1 MTGAGTALLLLLVA
15 NGAPILAARVLRH
28 HLDAPLDGGRVLA
41 DGRPL
46 LGPHK
51 TVRGVVAAVGA
62 CAALA
67 AALGLS
73 ATLGATVGASA
84 MAGDALS
91 SFLKRRRGLGSGGRA
106 TGLDQVPEAA
116 LPLLVLR
123 AGGAVDWTEAGLAGL
138 GFLILGAGLSRV
150 LFFLGVRQRPY

>member
-28 HLDAPLDGGRVLA
+28 HLDAPLDGGRILA

-51 TVRGVVAAVGA
+51 TVRGVVAAVV
-62 CAALA
+62 AATALG
-67 AALGLS
+67 AALGLPLP
-73 ATLGATVGASA
+73 LGAAVGATA
-84 MAGDALS
+84 MLGDAAS

-106 TGLDQVPEAA
+106 TGLDQLPETI
-116 LPLLVLR
+116 LPLLLLR
-123 AGGAVDWTEAGLAGL
+123 AADAVSWLGAALALL
-138 GFLILGAGLSRV
+138 GFLVLGAGLSRV

>member
-28 HLDAPLDGGRVLA
+28 HLDAPLDGGRILA

-51 TVRGVVAAVGA
+51 TVRGVLAAVTA
-62 CAALA
+62 ATALA

-73 ATLGATVGASA
+73 APLGAAVGATA
-84 MAGDALS
+84 MLGDAAS
-91 SFLKRRRGLGSGGRA
+91 SFLKRRQGLGSGGRA
-106 TGLDQVPEAA
+106 RGLDQLPETL

-123 AGGAVDWTEAGLAGL
+123 AADAVSWLEALAALL
-138 GFLILGAGLSRV
+138 GFLVVGAGLSRV

>member
-28 HLDAPLDGGRVLA
+28 HLDAPLDGGRILA

-62 CAALA
+62 T
-67 AALGLS
+67 AALGAAPGLPLP
-73 ATLGATVGASA
+73 LGAAVGAA
-84 MAGDALS
+84 TMLGDALS
-91 SFLKRRRGLGSGGRA
+91 SFLKRRQGLGSGGRA
-106 TGLDQVPEAA
+106 TGLDQLPEAV
-116 LPLLVLR
+116 LPLLVLH
-123 AGGAVDWTEAGLAGL
+123 AAGAVSWVEAALAL
-138 GFLILGAGLSRV
+138 VGFLVLGAGLSRV

>member
-28 HLDAPLDGGRVLA
+28 HLDAPLDGGRILA

-62 CAALA
+62 TAALG
-67 AALGLS
+67 AALGLPLP
-73 ATLGATVGASA
+73 LGAAVGAA
-84 MAGDALS
+84 TMLGDALS
-91 SFLKRRRGLGSGGRA
+91 SFLKRRQGLGSGGRA
-106 TGLDQVPEAA
+106 TGLDQLPEAV

-123 AGGAVDWTEAGLAGL
+123 AAGAVGWVEAALAL
-138 GFLILGAGLSRV
+138 VGFLVLGAGLSRV

>member
-28 HLDAPLDGGRVLA
+28 HLDAPLDGGRTLA

-51 TVRGVVAAVGA
+51 TVRGVVAAVVA
-62 CAALA
+62 A
-67 AALGLS
+67 AALGAALGLPPP
-73 ATLGATVGASA
+73 LGAAVGATA
-84 MAGDALS
+84 MLGDAVS
-91 SFLKRRRGLGSGGRA
+91 SFLKRRLGLGSGGRA
-106 TGLDQVPEAA
+106 SGLDQLPETI

-123 AGGAVDWTEAGLAGL
+123 AAGVVDWIEAALALL
-138 GFLILGAGLSRV
+138 GFLVLGAGLSRV